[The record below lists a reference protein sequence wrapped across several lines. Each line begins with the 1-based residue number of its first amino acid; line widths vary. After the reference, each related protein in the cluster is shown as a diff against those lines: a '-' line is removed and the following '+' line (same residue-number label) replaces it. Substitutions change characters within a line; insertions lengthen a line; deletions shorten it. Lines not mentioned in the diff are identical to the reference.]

1 MKNWLKLGF
10 LIKKKLAA
18 EKVKELSLPS
28 RIIPCLKLLK
38 VQSKKIWLLTGCML
52 TMKSKN
58 LCSPGPLV
66 LVGGARKLS
75 SYLVG
80 AKVYPLERKVGSCG
94 CE

>member
-1 MKNWLKLGF
+1 MPQALKGTIKKNLVINWLYVDN
-10 LIKKKLAA
+10 
-18 EKVKELSLPS
+18 EV
-28 RIIPCLKLLK
+28 
-38 VQSKKIWLLTGCML
+38 
-52 TMKSKN
+52 KN
-58 LCSPGPLV
+58 LCSPGSLV